1 MIENNPYFDN
11 RGSFK
16 EILRKNFLQDF
27 INFEFC
33 QFNQVISKKNVLR
46 GLHFQK
52 MPYAQSKLIF
62 VSSGKILDVVVDIR
76 KNSKT
81 YKQYFSKIISEKN
94 NYAVF
99 IPKGFAHGYL
109 SLEDNTIVNY
119 LVDEYYNPKNESG
132 IIYNDKTINIDWGI
146 NNKKIIISKKDQDY
160 KDYKW

>member
-11 RGSFK
+11 RGTFK
-16 EILRKNFLQDF
+16 EILRKNFLQDH

-33 QFNQVISKKNVLR
+33 QLNQVISKKNILR

-52 MPYAQSKLIF
+52 PPHAQSKLIF

-76 KNSKT
+76 KDSKT
-81 YKQYFSKIISEKN
+81 YKKYFSKIISEKN

-119 LVDEYYNPKNESG
+119 LVDEYYNPKSESG

-146 NNKKIIISKKDQDY
+146 NDDKIIISKKDKQH